1 MPRTKDQA
9 EREAPAQAQSF
20 ILQPRQMASRF
31 VKGQTGNPNLFG
43 MSNRDAAQGRIN
55 AKTALRIRA
64 TLLETLESQIA
75 TQQLVVVNPEAT
87 AEERNE
93 AIQKIL
99 KFISSDVNTMLRDA
113 ETRGLGA
120 PKQEISL
127 KTEDK
132 SLEEMTDAEL
142 EEILL
147 TAEDA
152 DYTMIEAPREYDD
165 DH

>member
-1 MPRTKDQA
+1 MPRTKEQA
-9 EREAPAQAQSF
+9 EREAPASAQSM
-20 ILQPRQMASRF
+20 ILSPRQMATRF

-75 TQQLVVVNPEAT
+75 TQQLVVVNPDAT
-87 AEERNE
+87 EEERAE

-99 KFISSDVNTMLRDA
+99 KFINSDVNTMLRDA

-132 SLEEMTDAEL
+132 SLEEMTDDEL

-147 TAEDA
+147 TEA
-152 DYTMIEAPREYDD
+152 DYDILPPGDD
-165 DH
+165 DGN